1 MNSSPR
7 MRIQSTSTQVVTNL
21 YEFLSSAAHKNKT
34 FLRIRLTKQL
44 MNPIGFHSMGGG
56 SMRTI
61 SCFGYKDSYKKKKT
75 SLLFNRRKKLIQVWE
90 NLRLSKWY
98 IGWTIP
104 LRRGVLWLSTL
115 WTWLT
120 IKQEGGEKPPQLILL
135 HLGSH
140 CCLALDKSPFFS
152 LKHIDQYNKT
162 ILLLKGDVADKAQ
175 SSMKSITMASPV
187 G

>member
-1 MNSSPR
+1 MIHWVNYPFKER
-7 MRIQSTSTQVVTNL
+7 CAVTFHTMDL
-21 YEFLSSAAHKNKT
+21 ADYKT
-34 FLRIRLTKQL
+34 R
-44 MNPIGFHSMGGG
+44 
-56 SMRTI
+56 
-61 SCFGYKDSYKKKKT
+61 
-75 SLLFNRRKKLIQVWE
+75 
-90 NLRLSKWY
+90 
-98 IGWTIP
+98 
-104 LRRGVLWLSTL
+104 
-115 WTWLT
+115 
-120 IKQEGGEKPPQLILL
+120 GGEKPPQLILL